1 MLVYIIRR
9 LGQSALVIATMAV
22 LVFSSMY
29 AIGDPLD
36 ILVPQDATQ
45 AERDQIAS
53 HLGLDKSLPEQ
64 FAIFVANAARGDLG
78 DSFVFG
84 RPAVEIILERLPA
97 TLELAFSALFLCFII
112 GVPMGIYAGL
122 RPNSPV
128 SKVMMGSTVLGFSLP
143 NFWIGLML
151 ILLFSVELRWLPSGG
166 RGPVE
171 NFLGIRTAFASWD
184 GIKYLILPAF
194 VISLYNIALTARLVR
209 AGTQE
214 TMRNEYIRFARAK
227 GLSGR
232 RIIGVHLL
240 KNIMIPVVTVL
251 GLEFGTMIAFAVVT
265 ESVFAYPGIG
275 KLLIDSIMR
284 LDRPVIVAYLM
295 MTVLLFVVINLIVD
309 LTYAALDPRVRIG
322 EAK

>member
-1 MLVYIIRR
+1 MLVYIVRR
-9 LGQSALVIATMAV
+9 LGQSALVVATMAT
-22 LVFSSMY
+22 LVFASMY
-29 AIGDPLD
+29 AVGDPLD
-36 ILVPQDATQ
+36 ILVPQDATL
-45 AERDQIAS
+45 AEREQIAT
-53 HLGLDKSLPEQ
+53 HLGLDRSLPDQ
-64 FAIFVANAARGDLG
+64 FAIFIKNAVQGDLG
-78 DSFVFG
+78 NSFVFG
-84 RPAVEIILERLPA
+84 RPAVDIILERLPA
-97 TLELAFSALFLCFII
+97 TLELAASALFLCFIV

-122 RPNSPV
+122 YPASPL
-128 SKVMMGSTVLGFSLP
+128 SRAMMGSTVLGFSLP

-166 RGPVE
+166 RGPTE
-171 NFLGIRTAFASWD
+171 SIFGINTALSSWD
-184 GIKYLILPAF
+184 GIRHLILPAV

-227 GLSGR
+227 GLSRR

-265 ESVFAYPGIG
+265 ESVFAYPGVG

-295 MTVLLFVVINLIVD
+295 MTVLLFVIINLVVD

-322 EAK
+322 AAK

>member
-22 LVFSSMY
+22 LVFGSMY
-29 AIGDPLD
+29 AVGDPLD
-36 ILVPQDATQ
+36 ILVPQDATP
-45 AERDQIAS
+45 AERDMIAS
-53 HLGLDKSLPEQ
+53 HLGLDKGLAEQ
-64 FAIFVANAARGDLG
+64 FGIFVTNAARGDLG
-78 DSFVFG
+78 SSFVFG
-84 RPAVEIILERLPA
+84 RPAVDVILERLPA
-97 TLELAFSALFLCFII
+97 TLELAFSALLLCFVV

-122 RPNSPV
+122 YPKSPL
-128 SKVMMGSTVLGFSLP
+128 SRMMMGSTVLGFSLP

-151 ILLFSVELRWLPSGG
+151 ILLFSVELRWLPAGG
-166 RGPVE
+166 RGPVSSIFGFE
-171 NFLGIRTAFASWD
+171 TALTSWD
-184 GIKYLILPAF
+184 GVKYLILPA
-194 VISLYNIALTARLVR
+194 VVMSLYNIALTARLVR

-227 GLSGR
+227 GLSR
-232 RIIGVHLL
+232 RRVIGVHLL

-251 GLEFGTMIAFAVVT
+251 GLELGTMIAFAVVT

-295 MTVLLFVVINLIVD
+295 MTVLLFVMINLVVD
-309 LTYAALDPRVRIG
+309 LAYAALDPRVRIG
-322 EAK
+322 ASK